1 MEKTKMKLRRFK
13 SMLKQKGLTTVEYAV
28 GGALITLA
36 VVGAFTGLGN
46 AVLGVITQITGAITG
61 A

>member
-1 MEKTKMKLRRFK
+1 MGEHEMKIRRFK

-36 VVGAFTGLGN
+36 VVGAFTNLGT
-46 AVLGVITQITGAITG
+46 AVLTVINNITGALP
-61 A
+61 

>member
-1 MEKTKMKLRRFK
+1 MKLRRFK

-36 VVGAFTGLGN
+36 VVGAFTNLGT
-46 AVLGVITQITGAITG
+46 AVLTVINNITGALP
-61 A
+61 